1 MPVFGH
7 HETPGRPGQDSLRP
21 FSEEVINAAPR
32 PVRPKRQRPR
42 PSQTVQSAG
51 DLENFQE
58 AAFND
63 IPGDDL
69 GFFNE
74 VNFPDISSFG
84 VGWDPKKIRRK
95 REAYEV
101 PLYFKRESKR
111 PRLNRSQRPR
121 RPSRQSN
128 RRQGPLGFWDDPDFD
143 ADFFNGGSPTPQNF
157 PSFETYSNNYNQQ
170 YYPQPRPEQAR
181 PKPPSRGYAAHNT
194 QKITQQT
201 RPKIVPKRVS
211 KVFLVVLT
219 FLNWYFFS
227 QYVDR
232 YTVDNSYANIEQQNS
247 ILGSGNFEILK
258 GGTFYDKDDYLRP
271 YRWSVLYI
279 VAFSDWLIICIFSN
293 NKPPRQNNYY
303 GDNDIFSNFRDF
315 ADIKGD
321 AKEYNNNGYDEGYYY
336 R

>member
-42 PSQTVQSAG
+42 PSQAVQPAG

-121 RPSRQSN
+121 RPARQSN

-211 KVFLVVLT
+211 KVNISRYFNISKFLFFRSVCWQIHCRQ
-219 FLNWYFFS
+219 FLCKHRTTEQHPRLGKLWNTERW
-227 QYVDR
+227 
-232 YTVDNSYANIEQQNS
+232 NILWQGWLPETLQVIS
-247 ILGSGNFEILK
+247 AVHCRIL
-258 GGTFYDKDDYLRP
+258 
-271 YRWSVLYI
+271 
-279 VAFSDWLIICIFSN
+279 WLIN
-293 NKPPRQNNYY
+293 NLHFQQQQASETKQLLWR
-303 GDNDIFSNFRDF
+303 
-315 ADIKGD
+315 
-321 AKEYNNNGYDEGYYY
+321 
-336 R
+336 